1 LHAFG
6 DFDYIYLE
14 MISFSLRK
22 SLIVSFALHVILILV
37 FSFIFK
43 TDKSH
48 RAGSI
53 IRFGVFEMVDKYVEP
68 KDKGNPLL
76 SVKNTVEDVGPK
88 RRNLKQ
94 DTNLHKR
101 IRKEEKKRITTRE
114 KDTVERIRL
123 STAGNGREI
132 SNKKGGS
139 FSEDSTGTKEGKPS
153 SSLGIASLS
162 NYELAYP
169 DYKVN
174 PKPHY
179 PYVARRRGYEGVVV
193 LKVLVMENGRVGEIR
208 IEESSG
214 FEILDEAAIKSVR
227 KWVFSPAKRNGIPVS
242 SWVKI
247 PIRFEL
253 NEAG

>member
-22 SLIVSFALHVILILV
+22 SLIVSFGLHVILILV
-37 FSFIFK
+37 LAFIFK

-53 IRFGVFEMVDKYVEP
+53 IRFGVFEVVGKYGEP
-68 KDKGNPLL
+68 KDKDNPLL
-76 SVKNTVEDVGPK
+76 SVKSAVKDVGPK

-94 DTNLHKR
+94 DANLHEEV
-101 IRKEEKKRITTRE
+101 RKEEKKGRTTGE
-114 KDTVERIRL
+114 KDTVEGVKI
-123 STAGNGREI
+123 STAGNGKEI
-132 SNKKGGS
+132 SGKRGGS
-139 FSEDSTGTKEGKPS
+139 VSKDSTGTRQGEPS
-153 SSLGIASLS
+153 NSLGIASLS

-179 PYVARRRGYEGVVV
+179 PYVARRRGYEGIVV
-193 LKVLVMENGRVGEIR
+193 LKVLVMEDGRVGEIR

>member
-1 LHAFG
+1 MILHAFG

-14 MISFSLRK
+14 MISFSLKK
-22 SLIVSFALHVILILV
+22 SLVLSFGLHVILILV
-37 FSFIFK
+37 LSFIFK

-48 RAGSI
+48 RTVSI

-88 RRNLKQ
+88 KGMNLKQ
-94 DTNLHKR
+94 DANIHGEV
-101 IRKEEKKRITTRE
+101 RKGRTTGE
-114 KDTVERIRL
+114 KDTVEGVKI
-123 STAGNGREI
+123 STAGNGKEI
-132 SNKKGGS
+132 SGKSEGSVSKDGIGTRKG
-139 FSEDSTGTKEGKPS
+139 ES
-153 SSLGIASLS
+153 SNSLGIASLG
-162 NYELAYP
+162 NYELASP

-179 PYVARRRGYEGVVV
+179 PYVARRRGYEGIVV
-193 LKVLVMENGRVGEIR
+193 LKVLVMEDGRVGEIR

-227 KWVFSPAKRNGIPVS
+227 KWVFSPARRNGIPVS
-242 SWVKI
+242 SWVKV